1 MEPLM
6 DKKEIMKIFLHGL
19 LQGYWSI
26 DQFNK
31 DNLRNKKDLTL
42 PSHKWLK
49 AHPEFEDPTYRD
61 LNAFNKRKNNENFF
75 R

>member
-31 DNLRNKKDLTL
+31 DNLRNKRDLTL
-42 PSHKWLK
+42 PSHKWLEANPK
-49 AHPEFEDPTYRD
+49 FKDSSYRD
-61 LNAFNKRKNNENFF
+61 LDAFNKRKNNENFF